1 MSTAAPTV
9 CCSYASFFALGS
21 SYAKR
26 KDPPVSR
33 RQVFL
38 RSEHL
43 RSAQDPIRLYR
54 SNVINAVQYVLLYA
68 SRTGR
73 QLCFAATQQKVSP
86 AKTGGCVSLGWVF
99 AVSGIVRDNATRAEL
114 STGKIDRR
122 NKHPNACDT
131 CKNRWLYSNHLFLQI
146 PIILSSHTYAMIFVQ
161 KENENAVI
169 NGVLAKDSS
178 F

>member
-1 MSTAAPTV
+1 MDEST
-9 CCSYASFFALGS
+9 SI
-21 SYAKR
+21 
-26 KDPPVSR
+26 
-33 RQVFL
+33 
-38 RSEHL
+38 
-43 RSAQDPIRLYR
+43 IRLR
-54 SNVINAVQYVLLYA
+54 RITLLAQHLQVVVGGMPALAPRNDVVAFHILKGVLGADAICNAQGTLVTLPLIGAKLLRFSERTKGQVLFIA
-68 SRTGR
+68 PS
-73 QLCFAATQQKVSP
+73 
-86 AKTGGCVSLGWVF
+86 
-99 AVSGIVRDNATRAEL
+99 AVREDERDNATRAEL